1 MLFANANA
9 LDVAN
14 VKKLATGLKL
24 DMTQFNTCIDGGKY
38 AAAVTKDAAEGAD
51 AGVSGTPAFF
61 INGRP
66 ASGALPF
73 ATFQELIEE
82 ELATQ

>member
-1 MLFANANA
+1 VLFLNVNA
-9 LDVAN
+9 LDLAN
-14 VKKLATGLKL
+14 VKKLATDLKL
-24 DMTQFNTCIDGGKY
+24 DMTQFNTCVDGGKY

-82 ELATQ
+82 ALAAQ